1 MYAVLARSRSGV
13 IDDISNFRGGG
24 GGPLGQPPYY
34 VYVVRSKTLLDS
46 IFG

>member
-1 MYAVLARSRSGV
+1 V